1 MGSDQATMNVITLF
15 LTCLTACL
23 LCIDSTG
30 RLSFHWLTAS
40 VLTAFIIT
48 YPTSYLPQWLRRGT
62 QLIIGETFIFI
73 CLVDCYCQEI
83 FFTPITPQVLSN
95 VLLSN
100 VREANEFFSTF
111 IGYHVLWHWRI
122 STLLILAIALPPLL
136 FFLRKPLFLH
146 DTVKYAMMAL
156 LGLCLICEAPATYR
170 YSLLFF
176 QGQDLQEMEGLVFRH
191 YHEEIPTPIH
201 RMAFASYSLR
211 ISSRMLSSIKHST
224 FSAKPDSCSYRSPH
238 IVLIIGESYNKHH
251 AEIYGYS
258 KATTPLQK
266 QRMKNGELFVFNDIM
281 TPWNITSN
289 VFLEIFSLWEN
300 GMKETTSSMPLFPML
315 FRRAG
320 YTVNFFSNQYLLRGW
335 RRGSTNQT
343 GHFFLADAEMSD
355 SLFSYRNRKHRKFDM
370 GLVEQVADYKM
381 TKAPSDYTL
390 DIIHL
395 IGQHFDYSLRYPH
408 STAKFTLNDYADR
421 NLSTESK
428 EIVMHYDNATHYN
441 DMVLDSLL
449 CLYKQENAIVVFVAD
464 HGEEVYDELPVH
476 GRLFQEPTAAQARQ
490 EFEVPMWIWC
500 SASYRN
506 YHPDIVK
513 RIELSV
519 RKPFMT
525 DGIPQLLLYL
535 AGISSKWNDDSR
547 NLLSP
552 NYRCKKRVICGST
565 AL

>member
-1 MGSDQATMNVITLF
+1 MLDSLPAVHRQHRQTVISLANSIRADSVYYHLPNQLSSPMATQGHAANHWRSIHLHLPGGLLLPRNFLHAHYSPGSIQ
-15 LTCLTACL
+15 C
-23 LCIDSTG
+23 
-30 RLSFHWLTAS
+30 
-40 VLTAFIIT
+40 
-48 YPTSYLPQWLRRGT
+48 
-62 QLIIGETFIFI
+62 
-73 CLVDCYCQEI
+73 
-83 FFTPITPQVLSN
+83 
-95 VLLSN
+95 LLSN

-122 STLLILAIALPPLL
+122 STLLILAIALPTLL

-170 YSLLFF
+170 YSQLFL

-201 RMAFASYSLR
+201 RMAFAFYSLE

-251 AEIYGYS
+251 AEIYGYP
-258 KATTPLQK
+258 KETTPLQK

-289 VFLEIFSLWEN
+289 VFLEIFSLWEH
-300 GMKETTSSMPLFPML
+300 GMKEATSSMPLFPIL

-421 NLSTESK
+421 DLSTESK

-441 DMVLDSLL
+441 DTVLDSLL